1 MYKPTFVH
9 MESKQIIIF
18 LFLASHV
25 LVYGQKKRYK
35 VQTIA
40 FYNLENLFDTE
51 NDPNK
56 LDEYSPIME
65 IKADREPVF
74 NKKIENMAKAIL
86 DIGMEKSNNSPA
98 IIGVAEIENKAV
110 LEHLVNHPFLKPKNY
125 KIVHFNSPDVRG
137 IDVALLYQN
146 NLFKV
151 IDKSKHELKIFDNTT
166 GKRVYTRDQ
175 LLVSGYLDHEL
186 IHIIVNHWPSRRGGQ
201 AKSESKRVAAAKLC
215 KHTVDSLQT
224 INPYAK
230 IIIMGDLNDNP
241 TNRSIKKI
249 LNTKQKSNNLKL
261 KELYNP
267 MEMFYKNG
275 LGSNAYRD
283 RWSLFDQIIV
293 SPAFVNKNYN
303 TYQFYKASIVN
314 KDYLL
319 HKTGKY
325 KGYPFRSFSN
335 STFTN
340 GYSDHLPVCI
350 YLIKQHDE

>member
-1 MYKPTFVH
+1 MTLIRITILLFITGYAQLHGQEKTYKIHTV
-9 MESKQIIIF
+9 
-18 LFLASHV
+18 
-25 LVYGQKKRYK
+25 
-35 VQTIA
+35 A

-56 LDEYSPIME
+56 LDEYSPMME
-65 IKADREPVF
+65 IKVSRQTVF

-86 DIGMEKSNNSPA
+86 DIGAEKSNNSPA

-110 LEHLVNHPFLKPKNY
+110 LEHLVNHAFLKPKNY
-125 KIVHFNSPDVRG
+125 KIVHFNSPDTRG

-146 NLFKV
+146 SLFKV
-151 IDKSKHELKIFDNTT
+151 IDKSKHELKLFDNTT
-166 GKRVYTRDQ
+166 GKHIYTRDQ

-186 IHIIVNHWPSRRGGQ
+186 VHIIVNHWPSRRGGQ
-201 AKSESKRVAAAKLC
+201 AKSEPKRIAAAKLC
-215 KHTVDSLQT
+215 KHTIDSLQT
-224 INPYAK
+224 TNPYAK
-230 IIIMGDLNDNP
+230 IIIMGDFNDNP
-241 TNRSIKKI
+241 TNRSIKRI
-249 LNTKQKSNNLKL
+249 LNTKQKSNNLKI

-350 YLIKQHDE
+350 YLIKKYDE